1 MRQGDLSTEA
11 AGLDQSRGSA
21 SGQRY
26 GDRRRAPPVKRH
38 PELGQLVARDLG
50 AADPLRASGEHPAH
64 RRLRP
69 PPKPRLPSAVR
80 MHLVRCAAAAALRRL
95 ALEPPPRRIENA
107 RVRLCKRNRQ
117 HP

>member
-1 MRQGDLSTEA
+1 MSKATYPLKLPASIKAAAARLVSTTVI
-11 AGLDQSRGSA
+11 AGARRPSNDTWNWGSML
-21 SGQRY
+21 
-26 GDRRRAPPVKRH
+26 
-38 PELGQLVARDLG
+38 PEIS

-80 MHLVRCAAAAALRRL
+80 IHLVRGAAAAALRRL

>member
-21 SGQRY
+21 SGRRY

-80 MHLVRCAAAAALRRL
+80 IHLVRCAAAAALRRL